1 MSGAVKQ
8 KTQFKGVLML
18 FLTAF
23 VWGSSFVAQSVGMES
38 VEAFTFNGIRTLM
51 GAAVL
56 LPIILLRNKKE
67 TRGMDASQLAAY
79 RESDKRTLRYGMMLG
94 VVLCAASNLQQF
106 AFYDST
112 SGKIAFITSFYMFF
126 VPLLGLFLRK
136 RVPLLTW
143 ICVAFG
149 VLGLFFLC
157 IDPNSSAGVNKGD
170 LLALAC
176 SVVYA
181 VHILM
186 VERFAPDVDGIKLS
200 CIQFAVSGT
209 ISCILMFVTETPRMA
224 AILSAMIPL
233 LYSGIMSCGF
243 AYTFQIIGQKY
254 TEATIASLIMCMES
268 VFGVLGGAVLL
279 HETLT
284 GREILGCVIMFAA
297 ILFAQVSEPLTEK
310 WKARRIGSS
319 DK

>member
-8 KTQFKGVLML
+8 KTQIKGVLML
-18 FLTAF
+18 LLTAF

-56 LPIILLRNKKE
+56 LPFILLRDKKE
-67 TRGMDASQLAAY
+67 TRGMDEAGLRAR
-79 RESDKRTLRYGMMLG
+79 REMDKKALRYGAILG
-94 VVLCAASNLQQF
+94 VVLCAASNFQQF

-112 SGKIAFITSFYMFF
+112 SGKIAFITAFYMFF
-126 VPLLGLFLRK
+126 VPLFGLFLKK

-143 ICVAFG
+143 ICVAVG
-149 VLGLFFLC
+149 VVGLFFLC
-157 IDPNSSAGVNKGD
+157 IDPNSNAGINRGD
-170 LLALAC
+170 ILALCC

-181 VHILM
+181 IHILLI
-186 VERFAPDVDGIKLS
+186 ERFAPDVDGIKLS
-200 CIQFAVSGT
+200 CVQFAASGT
-209 ISCILMFVTETPRMA
+209 ISCILMFIFETPRMS
-224 AILSAMIPL
+224 AILSAVVPL
-233 LYSGIMSCGF
+233 LYSGIMSCGL

-279 HETLT
+279 HELLT
-284 GREILGCVIMFAA
+284 GREIAGCVIMFVA
-297 ILFAQVSEPLTEK
+297 IIFAQLSEPLTEK
-310 WKARRIGSS
+310 LKAR
-319 DK
+319 KQP